1 MNNYMDSGM
10 KVIAINGSPRREGN
24 TALALAEMGGI
35 FSGAGIEME
44 ILHVGDK
51 LIRGCMACGAC
62 GRNKNERCA
71 FGSEGD
77 PVNGAIAKMKAA
89 DGIILGS
96 PVHFAGIGGAMK
108 SFCDRVFYV
117 AGANGG
123 LFAGKVGTSV
133 VAVRRTGGSAT
144 WGGLNYYLAL
154 SNMSIAGSSYWGVVH
169 GALPGEAAADAEG
182 IQTVRNAARNM
193 ARMMA
198 DKAASSASAPPEFE
212 RGARTNFIR

>member
-1 MNNYMDSGM
+1 M

-24 TALALAEMGGI
+24 TALALAEMGLVLT
-35 FSGAGIEME
+35 GAGIEMD
-44 ILHVGDK
+44 ILQVGDK

-71 FGSEGD
+71 FGDAGD
-77 PVNGAIAKMKAA
+77 PVNGAIQSMKSA
-89 DGIILGS
+89 DGIILAS

-108 SFCDRVFYV
+108 SFCDRAFYV

-123 LFAGKVGTSV
+123 MFAGKVGASV
-133 VAVRRTGGSAT
+133 VAVRRTGGSAA
-144 WGGLNYYLAL
+144 WSGLNFYLAL
-154 SNMSIAGSSYWGVVH
+154 SNMSIAGSSYWSVVH

-182 IQTVRNAARNM
+182 MQTVRNAARNM

-198 DKAASSASAPPEFE
+198 DRAASRETAPPEWE